1 MYLLLLLVIGLLFFL
16 YRRTSNYACATNEA
30 TIVYNGQERCYK
42 KGEYENLSGSYP
54 TAKRCQ
60 IKSGHNTLI
69 GYSKKEFDGN
79 KWRLDQHQELDND
92 CWIWSLR
99 VK

>member
-1 MYLLLLLVIGLLFFL
+1 MYLILLLVILLFFMW
-16 YRRTSNYACATNEA
+16 YRRTSSYACATNEA

-42 KGEYENLSGSYP
+42 KGDYENLSGSYP
-54 TAKRCQ
+54 TSKPCH

-69 GYSKKEFDGN
+69 GYSKKEFDGT
-79 KWRLDQHQELDND
+79 KWRLDTHQELDND

>member
-1 MYLLLLLVIGLLFFL
+1 MYLLVVLLLFLLYL
-16 YRRTSNYACATNEA
+16 YNIRISNYACATNES

-42 KGEYENLSGSYP
+42 KGEYEDLSGSYP
-54 TAKRCQ
+54 TSKRCQ

-69 GYSKKEFDGN
+69 GYSKKDFDGN
-79 KWRLDQHQELDND
+79 KWRLNTHQELEKD